1 LEEEDMSLF
10 KPATMQTAYLK
21 MSLYGGAGSGKT
33 YTSSLIA
40 IGLAKHIK
48 EKTGTMPPV
57 MFLDTETGSDWIQ
70 PMFDEA
76 GIELLVART
85 RAFQA
90 LKEAVSEAQNVGAI
104 LLVDSAS
111 HFWKELCESFLD
123 RKRKSKNNQNL
134 RLELPDWNYLK
145 PLWEQFTT
153 LYLNAKA
160 HIIVCGRSGSVYEFY
175 ENEDTGKKEMLEVGT
190 KMAAE
195 KNFAYEPSL
204 LVEMFSDQVKG
215 KQAKKVVNRA
225 LVLKDRAHALN
236 GREFKEPKFSD
247 FLPHIQRLNIGGEHA
262 GIDSRDS
269 SALFPPTERDDTRYD
284 KEILLENLQTLLER
298 HGLSGTSKEAKLSR
312 TDALEKHF
320 KTSSKTEIERK
331 IPYNELLVAY
341 NNLHIELDGVPSR
354 YFPAEAPE
362 VDDEIPTFNSKGEKV
377 KPRVSVKAATNAD
390 PVSALK
396 AAVSA

>member
-1 LEEEDMSLF
+1 MSLF

-40 IGLAKHIK
+40 IGLAKHIA
-48 EKTGTMPPV
+48 EKTGALPSV

-76 GIELLVART
+76 GIDLLVART

-90 LKEAVSEAQNVGAI
+90 LKEAVTEAQNAGAI

-111 HFWKELCESFLD
+111 HFWKELCESYLE
-123 RKRKSKNNQNL
+123 RKRKSKNNRNL

-160 HIIVCGRSGSVYEFY
+160 HIIVCGRAGSVYEFY
-175 ENEDTGKKEMLEVGT
+175 ENEETGKKEMLEVGT

-204 LVEMFSDQVKG
+204 LVEMFSDQIKGG
-215 KQAKKVVNRA
+215 KQAKKVINRA
-225 LVLKDRAHALN
+225 LVLKDRAHVLN
-236 GREFKEPKFSD
+236 GREFKEPKFTD
-247 FLPHIQRLNIGGEHA
+247 FLPHIQRLNIGGEHT
-262 GIDSRDS
+262 GIDDRDS

-284 KEILLENLQTLLER
+284 KDILLENLQTLLDR
-298 HGLSGTSKEAKLSR
+298 HGLSGTSKEAKLAR

-320 KTSSKTEIERK
+320 KTSSKTEIEKK
-331 IPYNELLVAY
+331 IPYNDLLVSY
-341 NNLHIELDGVPSR
+341 NNLHIELEGVPSR

-362 VDDEIPTFNSKGEKV
+362 VEDDIPTFDSKGNQV
-377 KPRVSVKAATNAD
+377 KPRVSVKAATNGA
-390 PVSALK
+390 VSDMK
-396 AAVSA
+396 AAAGA

>member
-1 LEEEDMSLF
+1 MSLF

-40 IGLAKHIK
+40 IGLAKHIA
-48 EKTGTMPPV
+48 EKTSTLPSV

-76 GIELLVART
+76 GVELLVART

-90 LKEAVSEAQNVGAI
+90 LKEAVTEAQNAGAI

-111 HFWKELCESFLD
+111 HFWKELCESYLE
-123 RKRKSKNNQNL
+123 RKRKSKNNRNL

-160 HIIVCGRSGSVYEFY
+160 HIIVCGRAGSVYEFY

-204 LVEMFSDQVKG
+204 LVEMFSDQIKGG
-215 KQAKKVVNRA
+215 KQAKKVINRA
-225 LVLKDRAHALN
+225 LVLKDRAHVLN
-236 GREFKEPKFSD
+236 GREFKEPKFTD

-262 GIDSRDS
+262 GIDNRDS

-284 KEILLENLQTLLER
+284 RDILLEEIQAVLTK
-298 HGLSGTSKEAKLSR
+298 HHPSMSGADKMAKAELI
-312 TDALEKHF
+312 EHFF
-320 KTSSKTEIERK
+320 KTKSWIEVSKK
-331 IPYNELLVAY
+331 IPVHDLRVFY
-341 NNLHIELDGVPSR
+341 NNMHIHLEGVPSR
-354 YFPAEAPE
+354 YFPPVEE
-362 VDDEIPTFNSKGEKV
+362 VNDEIPTFDSKGNQV
-377 KPRVSVKAATNAD
+377 KPRVSVKAATNSDAPISD
-390 PVSALK
+390 LK
-396 AAVSA
+396 AASSA